1 LAIQHTDSSPF
12 VGPRPFTAE
21 DRGSFFGRD
30 EEISRLVSLV
40 IAHPVVVLYAVSG
53 AGKTSLLTA
62 GLLPALS
69 EQGFETFPPIRLRSP
84 EPPPAE
90 APNAYAWAV
99 VHGLREQQDDDD
111 RALSI
116 AAALAERPH
125 EPDPYGFPRPRVLIF
140 DQFEE
145 LFTLFPDR
153 WRDREAFFSQV
164 ARALS
169 NDPQLRVVFALREEY
184 IAQLERFGPVL
195 PGGLRARFHLERLRH
210 DAALLAIT
218 RPLADAGREF
228 ASGVAE
234 TLIHDLQESRV
245 DLGDGRTTT
254 VEGEFVEPVHLQV
267 VCRTLWEN
275 LPAETGVITENDLA
289 ASGNVDDTLIRY
301 YEGAVSSAAE
311 RGHVAEDRLR
321 DALERSFITSAGT
334 RATVF
339 AGGATKGLPEAAIA
353 VLEDRHVLRGE
364 WRSGARWIELSH
376 DRLIEPLQT
385 SNARIRRVGARR
397 RRIQLAVLGALV
409 VALAVG
415 SVLAG
420 WWSKPEA
427 APPPPPTPEE
437 LLQAYPGDGASPPEK
452 ARWMGR
458 ATHAHGLPPELPV
471 MAALVESGLRNRPL
485 PGGTHGF
492 FGLRK
497 DIWNRGEY
505 RGFPERPPL
514 QLKWFINQAIAVRD
528 QGLERGVDY
537 SASPARYGTWVADI
551 ERPVASDRPK
561 YQRSLDLAR
570 TLLEG

>member
-1 LAIQHTDSSPF
+1 M
-12 VGPRPFTAE
+12 
-21 DRGSFFGRD
+21 
-30 EEISRLVSLV
+30 

-69 EQGFETFPPIRLRSP
+69 EQGFEMFPPMRLQSP

-90 APNAYAWAV
+90 APNAYAWAALR
-99 VHGLREQQDDDD
+99 GLPEQLDDGDQ
-111 RALSI
+111 AVSI

-125 EPDPYGFPRPRVLIF
+125 EPDRYGFPRPRVLTF

-145 LFTLFPDR
+145 LFTLYPDR
-153 WRDREAFFSQV
+153 WRHREAFISQV
-164 ARALS
+164 ASALS

-184 IAQLERFGPVL
+184 LAQLERFGPML
-195 PGGLRARFHLERLRH
+195 PGALRARFHLERLRH

-228 ASGVAE
+228 APGVAE
-234 TLIHDLQESRV
+234 TLIHDLQESRI
-245 DLGDGRTTT
+245 DLGDGTTTT
-254 VEGEFVEPVHLQV
+254 VDGEFVEPVHLQV

-275 LPAETGVITENDLA
+275 LPAGTGVITENDLA
-289 ASGNVDDTLIRY
+289 AAGNVDDTLIRY
-301 YEGAVSSAAE
+301 YEGALSSAAE
-311 RGHVAEDRLR
+311 RGHVAERRLR

-339 AGGATKGLPEAAIA
+339 AGGATRGLPEAAIA
-353 VLEDRHVLRGE
+353 ELEDRHVLRGE

-376 DRLIEPLQT
+376 DRLIEPLQI
-385 SNARIRRVGARR
+385 SNARVRRARARR
-397 RRIQLAVLGALV
+397 RGLQLSVLGALV

-420 WWSKPEA
+420 VWSNPEPVRPA
-427 APPPPPTPEE
+427 PTPEE
-437 LLQAYPGDGASPPEK
+437 LLQAYPGDGASPPDK

-458 ATHAHGLPPELPV
+458 AARAHGLPPELPV

-485 PGGTHGF
+485 PSGTHGY

-505 RGFPERPPL
+505 RGFPERAPL
-514 QLKWFINQAIAVRD
+514 QLKWFINNAIGVRD

-537 SASPARYGTWVADI
+537 SDSPARYGRWVADI
-551 ERPVASDRPK
+551 ERPVKSDRPK
-561 YQRSLDLAR
+561 YQRNLDLAR
-570 TLLEG
+570 TLLGG